1 MKKPKSFYYNECMRS
16 LQNESAAHC
25 PNECEPFDVT
35 YWSLVRAD
43 QDPDLKTAILSGEL
57 NLVRCP
63 ECGTYFHHDGEIIYF
78 DAPAELLVFVF
89 SPKDKPREH
98 ELKDK
103 IEHDYQIIK
112 NSLLKDA
119 HLNYPPLCVFGL
131 AELQHLLQHEEE
143 VTAESEVVA
152 AASATQGLGV
162 ARLKPSYARGH
173 HFPFYIPA
181 PASGQTANDY
191 AVAAATVLK
200 SGLNSTL
207 LLNFKDK
214 MSEDGAEPPVLL

>member
-1 MKKPKSFYYNECMRS
+1 MRS
-16 LQNESAAHC
+16 LQNEAATHC

-43 QDPDLKTAILSGEL
+43 ENPDLKQSILGGEL

-78 DAPAELLVFVF
+78 DAPTELLVFVF

-98 ELKDK
+98 ELKEK

-119 HLNYPPLCVFGL
+119 HLNYPPVCVFGL
-131 AELQHLLQHEEE
+131 AELQLLLHHEEE
-143 VTAESEVVA
+143 RTAESEVVA
-152 AASATQGLGV
+152 AAAATQGLEV
-162 ARLKPSYARGH
+162 ARLKPSYAREH
-173 HFPFYIPA
+173 HFPLYVPA
-181 PASGQTANDY
+181 NGPTANDF
-191 AVAAATVLK
+191 AVAAAKVLK

-214 MSEDGAEPPVLL
+214 MSEDEAQPPVLL

>member
-1 MKKPKSFYYNECMRS
+1 MRS

-25 PNECEPFDVT
+25 PNECEPFDIT
-35 YWSLVRAD
+35 YWSLVRGD
-43 QDPDLKTAILSGEL
+43 ENEDLKNAILSGEL

-78 DAPAELLVFVF
+78 EAPAELLVFVF

-98 ELKDK
+98 ELKEK

-112 NSLLKDA
+112 NSLLKDV

-131 AELQHLLQHEEE
+131 AELQQLLQHEDER
-143 VTAESEVVA
+143 TAESEVIA
-152 AASATQGLGV
+152 AASATQGFEI
-162 ARLKPSYARGH
+162 ARLKPSYAREH
-173 HFPFYIPA
+173 HFPLYVPA
-181 PASGQTANDY
+181 PKGTEANDY
-191 AVAAATVLK
+191 AVAAAQVLK

-207 LLNFKDK
+207 LLHFKDK
-214 MSEDGAEPPVLL
+214 MSEAGAQPPVLL

>member
-1 MKKPKSFYYNECMRS
+1 MRS

-25 PNECEPFDVT
+25 PNECDPFDVT

-43 QDPDLKTAILSGEL
+43 ENPDLKSAILSGEL

-98 ELKDK
+98 ELKEK
-103 IEHDYQIIK
+103 IEHDYQVIK
-112 NSLLKDA
+112 NSLLKDV

-131 AELQHLLQHEEE
+131 AELQHLLQHEDKR
-143 VTAESEVVA
+143 TAESEVIA
-152 AASATQGLGV
+152 AASATAGFEV
-162 ARLKPSYARGH
+162 ARLKPSYAREH
-173 HFPFYIPA
+173 HFPLYVPA
-181 PASGQTANDY
+181 PQGPSANDY
-191 AVAAATVLK
+191 AVAAARVLK
-200 SGLNSTL
+200 NGLNSTL
-207 LLNFKDK
+207 LLHFKDK
-214 MSEDGAEPPVLL
+214 MSEAGAQSPVLL

>member
-1 MKKPKSFYYNECMRS
+1 MRS

-25 PNECEPFDVT
+25 PHGCEPFDVT
-35 YWSLVRAD
+35 YWSLVRGD
-43 QDPDLKTAILSGEL
+43 ENPDLKASILAGEL

-63 ECGTYFHHDGEIIYF
+63 ECETFFHHDGEIIYF

-98 ELKDK
+98 ELKEK

-112 NSLLKDA
+112 NSLLKDV

-131 AELQHLLQHEEE
+131 AELQHLLHHEEE
-143 VTAESEVVA
+143 RTAESEVVA
-152 AASATQGLGV
+152 AASATQGFEV
-162 ARLKPSYARGH
+162 ARLKPSYARQN
-173 HFPFYIPA
+173 HFPLYVPA
-181 PASGQTANDY
+181 PTAAQTANDY
-191 AVAAATVLK
+191 AVAAAQVLK

-207 LLNFKDK
+207 LLHFKDK
-214 MSEDGAEPPVLL
+214 MSETGAELPVLL

>member
-1 MKKPKSFYYNECMRS
+1 MRS
-16 LQNESAAHC
+16 LQNETAAHC

-43 QDPDLKTAILSGEL
+43 QNPDLKSAILGGEL

-131 AELQHLLQHEEE
+131 DELQHLLHHEEE
-143 VTAESEVVA
+143 LTAESEVVA
-152 AASATQGLGV
+152 AASATQGFEV
-162 ARLKPSYARGH
+162 ARLKPSYAREN
-173 HFPFYIPA
+173 HFPLYVPA
-181 PASGQTANDY
+181 AKEATANGY
-191 AVAAATVLK
+191 AVAAAHVLK
-200 SGLNSTL
+200 SGLNSAL
-207 LLNFKDK
+207 LLHFKDK
-214 MSEDGAEPPVLL
+214 MSEDGAQLPVLL

>member
-1 MKKPKSFYYNECMRS
+1 MRS
-16 LQNESAAHC
+16 LQNEAAAHC

-43 QDPDLKTAILSGEL
+43 QNPDLKSAILGGEL

-63 ECGTYFHHDGEIIYF
+63 DCGTYFHHDGEIIYF

-98 ELKDK
+98 ELKEK

-119 HLNYPPLCVFGL
+119 HLNYPPVCVFGL
-131 AELQHLLQHEEE
+131 EELQHLLHHEEE
-143 VTAESEVVA
+143 LTAESEVVA
-152 AASATQGLGV
+152 AASATQGFEV
-162 ARLKPSYARGH
+162 ARLKPSYAREN
-173 HFPFYIPA
+173 HFPLYVPA
-181 PASGQTANDY
+181 AKEGTANGY
-191 AVAAATVLK
+191 AVAAAQVLK

-207 LLNFKDK
+207 LLHFKDK
-214 MSEDGAEPPVLL
+214 MSEDGAQPPVLL

>member
-1 MKKPKSFYYNECMRS
+1 MRS
-16 LQNESAAHC
+16 LQNESSAHC
-25 PNECEPFDVT
+25 PNGCDPFDVT
-35 YWSLVRAD
+35 YWSVVRGD
-43 QDPDLKTAILSGEL
+43 EHPDLKAAILGGEL

-89 SPKDKPREH
+89 SPKDKAREH

-119 HLNYPPLCVFGL
+119 HLNYPPISVFGL
-131 AELQHLLQHEEE
+131 QELQQLLQHEEE
-143 VTAESEVVA
+143 VTAESEVIA
-152 AASATQGLGV
+152 AASATQGFGV
-162 ARLKPSYARGH
+162 ARLKPSYAHEH
-173 HFPFYIPA
+173 HFPFYVPSPA
-181 PASGQTANDY
+181 NGQTANDY
-191 AVAAATVLK
+191 AVAAAHVLK

-207 LLNFKDK
+207 LLHFKDK
-214 MSEDGAEPPVLL
+214 MSEDGAQPPVLL

>member
-1 MKKPKSFYYNECMRS
+1 MRS
-16 LQNESAAHC
+16 LQNEAAAHC

-43 QDPDLKTAILSGEL
+43 ENEDLKAAILGGEL

-78 DAPAELLVFVF
+78 DAPAQLLVFVF
-89 SPKDKPREH
+89 SPKDKSREH
-98 ELKDK
+98 ELKEK

-112 NSLLKDA
+112 NSLLKDV
-119 HLNYPPLCVFGL
+119 HLNYPPISVFGL
-131 AELQHLLQHEEE
+131 EELQKLLQHEEE
-143 VTAESEVVA
+143 ITAESEVVA
-152 AASATQGLGV
+152 AAAATQGFEV
-162 ARLKPSYARGH
+162 ARLQPSYARQH
-173 HFPFYIPA
+173 HFPLYVPA
-181 PASGQTANDY
+181 PANGQTANDY
-191 AVAAATVLK
+191 AVAAAKVLK

-214 MSEDGAEPPVLL
+214 MSQENTPAPVLL